1 MLEFLEDDN
10 RLKISSYNL
19 IEGGKF
25 EKTTENRYLI
35 LHRLLDKRSIHSSK
49 FESLGDKID
58 VGCGQMAA
66 KKLIRR

>member
-1 MLEFLEDDN
+1 M
-10 RLKISSYNL
+10 
-19 IEGGKF
+19 
-25 EKTTENRYLI
+25 
-35 LHRLLDKRSIHSSK
+35 LHRLLDERNIHNSK